1 MKNININLDEIVI
14 KPITSKQDFAEA
26 NKIIDLLI
34 DADLIENPEIRE
46 KAMNILEAVSI
57 LAIGYEKKHFPIEK
71 LDPIESI
78 KQRMEMLNLS
88 QKDLAKFMGGENRVS
103 EVLNKKRPL
112 TLKMIRNLHQN
123 FGIPA
128 DTLLAY

>member
-1 MKNININLDEIVI
+1 MKNINFNLEEIII

-34 DADLIENPEIRE
+34 DADLIENPEIRK
-46 KAMNILEAVSI
+46 KAMDILEAVSI

-112 TLKMIRNLHQN
+112 TLKMIRNLHHN

-128 DTLLAY
+128 ETLLAF

>member
-1 MKNININLDEIVI
+1 MKNINLDEIII
-14 KPITSKQDFAEA
+14 KPITSNQDFEEA

-34 DADLIENPEIRE
+34 DADLIENPEIRK
-46 KAMNILEAVSI
+46 KAMDILEAVSI

-128 DTLLAY
+128 ETLLAY

>member
-1 MKNININLDEIVI
+1 MKNININLDEIII
-14 KPITSKQDFAEA
+14 KPITSKRDFEEA

-34 DADLIENPEIRE
+34 DADLIENQEIRK
-46 KAMNILEAVSI
+46 KAMDILEAVSI

-128 DTLLAY
+128 ETLLAH

>member
-1 MKNININLDEIVI
+1 MKNINLDEII
-14 KPITSKQDFAEA
+14 IRPITSKRDFEEA
-26 NKIIDLLI
+26 NKIINLLI
-34 DADLIENPEIRE
+34 DADLIENQEVRK
-46 KAMNILEAVSI
+46 KAMDILEAVSI
-57 LAIGYEKKHFPIEK
+57 LAIQYEKKHFPIEK

-128 DTLLAY
+128 ETLLAY

>member
-1 MKNININLDEIVI
+1 MKNIDINLDEIII

-57 LAIGYEKKHFPIEK
+57 LAIQYEKKHFPIDK

-128 DTLLAY
+128 DTLLAF

>member
-1 MKNININLDEIVI
+1 MKNTNINLDEIII
-14 KPITSKQDFAEA
+14 KPITSKRAFEEA

-34 DADLIENPEIRE
+34 DADLIENQEIRK
-46 KAMNILEAVSI
+46 KAMDILEAISI
-57 LAIGYEKKHFPIEK
+57 LAIQYEKKHFPIEK

-128 DTLLAY
+128 ETLLAY

>member
-1 MKNININLDEIVI
+1 MKNININLDEII
-14 KPITSKQDFAEA
+14 IRPITSKRDFEEA

-34 DADLIENPEIRE
+34 DADLIENQEIRK
-46 KAMNILEAVSI
+46 KAMDILEAVSI

-128 DTLLAY
+128 ETLLAY

>member
-1 MKNININLDEIVI
+1 MKNINLDEIII
-14 KPITSKQDFAEA
+14 KPITSKRDFEEA
-26 NKIIDLLI
+26 NKIIDSLI
-34 DADLIENPEIRE
+34 DADLIENQETRK
-46 KAMNILEAVSI
+46 KAMDILEAVSI

-128 DTLLAY
+128 ETLLAN

>member
-1 MKNININLDEIVI
+1 MKNININLDEII
-14 KPITSKQDFAEA
+14 IRPITSKQDFEEA

-34 DADLIENPEIRE
+34 DADLIENQEIRK
-46 KAMNILEAVSI
+46 KAMNILEAISI
-57 LAIGYEKKHFPIEK
+57 LAIQYEKKHFPIEK

-128 DTLLAY
+128 ETLLAY

>member
-1 MKNININLDEIVI
+1 MKTMIYNLDEIVI
-14 KPITSKQDFAEA
+14 KPITSKQDFEEA
-26 NKIIDLLI
+26 NKIINTLI
-34 DADLIENPEIRE
+34 DADLIEDADIKK
-46 KAMNILEAVSI
+46 KALDILEAITI

-88 QKDLAKFMGGENRVS
+88 QKDLARFMGGENRVS

-128 DTLLAY
+128 ETLLAF

>member
-1 MKNININLDEIVI
+1 MKNTNINLDEIII
-14 KPITSKQDFAEA
+14 KPITSKRDFEEA

-34 DADLIENPEIRE
+34 DADLIENQEIRK
-46 KAMNILEAVSI
+46 KAMDILEAVSI

-112 TLKMIRNLHQN
+112 TLKMIKNLHQN

-128 DTLLAY
+128 ETLLAY

>member
-1 MKNININLDEIVI
+1 MKNINLDEIII
-14 KPITSKQDFAEA
+14 KPITSKQDFEEA

-34 DADLIENPEIRE
+34 DADLIENPESRK
-46 KAMNILEAVSI
+46 KAMDILEAVSI

-128 DTLLAY
+128 ETLLAY

>member
-1 MKNININLDEIVI
+1 MKNIDINLDEIII
-14 KPITSKQDFAEA
+14 KPITSNQDFAEA

>member
-1 MKNININLDEIVI
+1 MKNININLDEIII
-14 KPITSKQDFAEA
+14 KPITSKQDFEEA

-34 DADLIENPEIRE
+34 DADLIENPESRK
-46 KAMNILEAVSI
+46 KAMDILEAVSI

-128 DTLLAY
+128 ETLLAY

>member
-1 MKNININLDEIVI
+1 MKNININLEEIII
-14 KPITSKQDFAEA
+14 KPITSKQDFVEA
-26 NKIIDLLI
+26 TKIIDLLI

-46 KAMNILEAVSI
+46 KAMNILEAISI
-57 LAIGYEKKHFPIEK
+57 LAIGYEKKHFPIQK

-88 QKDLAKFMGGENRVS
+88 QKDLAKYMGGENRVS

-112 TLKMIRNLHQN
+112 TLKMIKNLHQN
-123 FGIPA
+123 FGISA